1 METINVWDTNLSE
14 YAVFIR
20 DIDEVLALIKSG
32 EIESF
37 EVKDTFTSGNPTS
50 DMLEELFT
58 KNGLQVHY
66 VDKEHPFLKGDLT
79 IFPNII
85 STEMFNKYKEQIR
98 EAFIY
103 QILNSDWKVELN
115 PFVFS
120 HELLVE
126 LIEKGFKCINFV
138 DIPLTDE
145 EIKLL
150 RDNLVSSELK
160 KDGKVYK
167 ISSNYVI
174 GNKTHEEV
182 SNDSVLLLKYNDLD
196 DIYYPNLSKIS
207 DGKKIKMGEN
217 NDLDEKERFTKL
229 KTFLDELDKVGNNYT
244 ITFTVDSRKT
254 FNDIFKKKRYQNI
267 NIVVNNDLNDYSYEE
282 YLQEEDTLDKLV
294 EPIIKANLSPL
305 ERFLAVYNI
314 VKNFKPYKENE
325 EEKMESRRLKY
336 ILNND
341 YMVCVS
347 FAGLLINLCDKVGIN
362 CNYFSVRVDTSY
374 DDGFTLEEKV
384 VEKAGHARVM
394 VSIDDPKYKVH
405 GIFISDP
412 TWDNDLSRNL
422 LNHALMTY
430 EKVSTS
436 NRMVFFDLNRPI
448 LDIHTFNDFILQVNY
463 YLKKMM
469 ETNNLLN
476 SYSLVIKNIL
486 NVIECDKET
495 RKYEKLRKKCKT
507 EEDYSNLL
515 TILGH
520 YLLTRINKPISGDT
534 IVRASINGEK
544 VIKGLSNEEV
554 NKRYQQTKED
564 YDKVELEKFPFVSPV
579 HSIK

>member
-14 YAVFIR
+14 YVVFIR

-217 NDLDEKERFTKL
+217 NELDEKETFTKL
-229 KTFLDELDKVGNNYT
+229 KTFLDEL
-244 ITFTVDSRKT
+244 
-254 FNDIFKKKRYQNI
+254 
-267 NIVVNNDLNDYSYEE
+267 
-282 YLQEEDTLDKLV
+282 
-294 EPIIKANLSPL
+294 
-305 ERFLAVYNI
+305 
-314 VKNFKPYKENE
+314 
-325 EEKMESRRLKY
+325 
-336 ILNND
+336 
-341 YMVCVS
+341 
-347 FAGLLINLCDKVGIN
+347 
-362 CNYFSVRVDTSY
+362 
-374 DDGFTLEEKV
+374 
-384 VEKAGHARVM
+384 
-394 VSIDDPKYKVH
+394 
-405 GIFISDP
+405 
-412 TWDNDLSRNL
+412 
-422 LNHALMTY
+422 
-430 EKVSTS
+430 
-436 NRMVFFDLNRPI
+436 
-448 LDIHTFNDFILQVNY
+448 
-463 YLKKMM
+463 
-469 ETNNLLN
+469 
-476 SYSLVIKNIL
+476 
-486 NVIECDKET
+486 
-495 RKYEKLRKKCKT
+495 
-507 EEDYSNLL
+507 
-515 TILGH
+515 
-520 YLLTRINKPISGDT
+520 
-534 IVRASINGEK
+534 
-544 VIKGLSNEEV
+544 
-554 NKRYQQTKED
+554 
-564 YDKVELEKFPFVSPV
+564 
-579 HSIK
+579 

>member
-14 YAVFIR
+14 YVVFIR

-145 EIKLL
+145 EVKLL

-217 NDLDEKERFTKL
+217 NDLDEKERFIKL